1 MNKIAL
7 SLIVLAALSTA
18 SFASQ
23 RSTDPEVTLG
33 GKALSVISSSDY
45 AAGSA
50 FAIDS
55 NVSAGNAFDRLE
67 MNADNYQL
75 IR

>member
-7 SLIVLAALSTA
+7 SLIALAALSTA

-33 GKALSVISSSDY
+33 GKALSTISSVNVS
-45 AAGSA
+45 AGSA
-50 FAIDS
+50 FA
-55 NVSAGNAFDRLE
+55 VEGAGNSFDRLE
-67 MNADNYQL
+67 MNADHYQF